1 MSLAY
6 AQAVNH
12 YGQSGPL
19 AHAAEQSPHQ
29 LIECLL
35 AGALSRIAQARRA
48 LATGDASARG
58 LHSSRVIDIIGYL
71 DGILDAQAGGEL
83 TARLRSLYDYCI
95 RRIFEANTQ
104 QDDAAY
110 QEVAELISEVK
121 SAWDQ
126 LPSRL
131 KAAEVATS

>member
-35 AGALSRIAQARRA
+35 AGALTRIAQARRA
-48 LATGDASARG
+48 LAEGNAAARG
-58 LHSSRVIDIIGYL
+58 MHSSRVIEIIGYL
-71 DGILDAQAGGEL
+71 DGILDASAGGDL
-83 TARLRSLYDYCI
+83 TMRLRSLYEYCI
-95 RRIFEANTQ
+95 RRIFDANTQ
-104 QDDAAY
+104 HDDAAY
-110 QEVAELISEVK
+110 KEVSELLSEVK

-131 KAAEVATS
+131 AASESAA